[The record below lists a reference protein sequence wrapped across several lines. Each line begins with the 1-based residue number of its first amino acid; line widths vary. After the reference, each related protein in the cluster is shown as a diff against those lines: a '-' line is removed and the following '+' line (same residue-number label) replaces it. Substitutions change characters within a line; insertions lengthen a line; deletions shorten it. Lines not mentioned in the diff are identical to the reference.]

1 MDMLQT
7 ILDSNGALGIQELC
21 MRLELPRQSAHRILH
36 QLLDLKLLQRHIN
49 GEQYTPGPLLRTLIL
64 KAAYQTQATGP
75 WHSVLQALAKR
86 TGEPCNLGILDQ
98 NQVLLIDRGESSYD
112 LRIHSEIGRSFAP
125 HASPLAKY
133 DHRRIR

>member
-86 TGEPCNLGILDQ
+86 TGETRSEEHTSELQSLMRI
-98 NQVLLIDRGESSYD
+98 SYAVFCLKKKKRKHKQ
-112 LRIHSEIGRSFAP
+112 LRLSNYTMPTITR
-125 HASPLAKY
+125 
-133 DHRRIR
+133 